1 MDKKFDRTII
11 SVSVSKTT
19 REYFQRLDTLRPNHI
34 SFSGMLGQAANEYV
48 SNHANGVM
56 KIDAFTNE
64 DIVLMP
70 QMYSEID
77 VWLTYINNLNPEE
90 LKKLQSRNAQLSNM
104 IRKKVET
111 YLQ

>member
-1 MDKKFDRTII
+1 
-11 SVSVSKTT
+11 
-19 REYFQRLDTLRPNHI
+19 
-34 SFSGMLGQAANEYV
+34 MLGQAANEYV

-90 LKKLQSRNAQLSNM
+90 LKKLQSRNAQLSNI

>member
-11 SVSVSKTT
+11 SVSVSKIT
-19 REYFQRLDTLRPNHI
+19 REYFKSLDMLRPNYI

-70 QMYSEID
+70 QMYSEVD
-77 VWLTYINNLNPEE
+77 EWLTYINNLNPEE
-90 LKKLQSRNAQLSNM
+90 LKKLQTRNSQLSNM

>member
-1 MDKKFDRTII
+1 
-11 SVSVSKTT
+11 
-19 REYFQRLDTLRPNHI
+19 
-34 SFSGMLGQAANEYV
+34 MLGQAANEYV
-48 SNHANGVM
+48 SNHANSVM

-77 VWLTYINNLNPEE
+77 VWLTYVNNLNPEE
-90 LKKLQSRNAQLSNM
+90 LKKLQTRNTQLSNM
-104 IRKKVET
+104 IRKKVER

>member
-1 MDKKFDRTII
+1 MNSFERSMI
-11 SVSVSKTT
+11 SLSISKVT
-19 REYFQRLDTLRPNHI
+19 REYFKNIDSLRPNHI
-34 SFSGMLGQAANEYV
+34 SFSGMLGQAAKEYV

-70 QMYSEID
+70 QMYSEVD
-77 VWLTYINNLNPEE
+77 EWLTYINNLNPVE
-90 LKKLQSRNAQLSNM
+90 LKKLQSRNVQLSNM

>member
-1 MDKKFDRTII
+1 
-11 SVSVSKTT
+11 
-19 REYFQRLDTLRPNHI
+19 
-34 SFSGMLGQAANEYV
+34 
-48 SNHANGVM
+48 M

-77 VWLTYINNLNPEE
+77 VWLTYVNNLNPEE
-90 LKKLQSRNAQLSNM
+90 LKKLQTRNTQLSNM
-104 IRKKVET
+104 IRKKVER